1 MRFPEGKY
9 MWLVNINEK
18 GQIVIPKEAR
28 EVFAIEPGSQLILLG
43 DVEQGLAIVKNEDMK
58 SFAETIL
65 SLNDKDENQRGK
77 EK

>member
-58 SFAETIL
+58 SFAKTIL